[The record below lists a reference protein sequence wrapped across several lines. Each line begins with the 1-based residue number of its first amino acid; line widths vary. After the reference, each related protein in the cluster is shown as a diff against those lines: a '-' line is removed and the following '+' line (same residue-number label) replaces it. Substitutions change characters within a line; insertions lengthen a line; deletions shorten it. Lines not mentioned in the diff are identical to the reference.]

1 MIIKATNNSKT
12 IIILSFMVILTA
24 IFSGCFKTD
33 KYNNDT
39 FQVMTFNIRYDNPND
54 GENAWPN
61 RKDIVASMIRFYG
74 ADMVGIQ
81 EALKNQVADLE
92 ERLPDYHW
100 FGVGRDDGHEMGEYM
115 AIFYRSDRFDLLDHN
130 TYWLSETPDQ
140 KGKKGWDAVCARIVT
155 WGQFKDKQTS
165 KTFYLFNT
173 HFDHRGV
180 LAREKS
186 AELLVSKTKIIAG
199 KDPVIIT
206 GDFNSIESSKIY
218 KIITSDDP
226 DGINLTDARYTS
238 FEEHHGPDNTIS
250 GFGNFPKEA
259 RIDFIFTNNAVKV
272 YKHGILS
279 QHWSNRY
286 PSDHL
291 PVLAEV
297 SIY

>member
-1 MIIKATNNSKT
+1 MIFKTTNISKT
-12 IIILSFMVILTA
+12 IIIFSIFLILTS
-24 IFSGCFKTD
+24 FCSGCFKAD
-33 KYNNDT
+33 KCSNET

-61 RKDIVASMIRFYG
+61 RKDMVASMIRFYG
-74 ADMVGIQ
+74 ADLVGIQ
-81 EALKNQVADLE
+81 EGLKNQVSDLE
-92 ERLPDYHW
+92 ERLPGYHW

-115 AIFYRSDRFDLLDHN
+115 AIFYRSDRLDLLAHN

-140 KGKKGWDAVCARIVT
+140 KGKKGWDAVCVRIVT

-186 AELLVSKTKIIAG
+186 ADLLVSKTKSIAG

-206 GDFNSIESSKIY
+206 GDFNSVESSQIY
-218 KIITSDDP
+218 KIITSDESG
-226 DGINLTDARYTS
+226 GINLRDARYAS
-238 FEEHHGPDNTIS
+238 LEEHHGPDNTIS
-250 GFGNFPKEA
+250 GFGKFGKER
-259 RIDFIFTNNAVKV
+259 RIDFIFINEPVQV
-272 YKHGILS
+272 YKHGILA
-279 QHWSNRY
+279 QHWNNRY

-297 SIY
+297 SIE